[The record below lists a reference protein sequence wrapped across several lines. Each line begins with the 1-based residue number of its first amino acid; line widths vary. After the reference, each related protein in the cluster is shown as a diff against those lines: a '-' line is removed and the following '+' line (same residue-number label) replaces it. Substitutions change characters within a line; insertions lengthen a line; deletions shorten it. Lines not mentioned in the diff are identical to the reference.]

1 MPKKFAAAALIVCAA
16 ALPVLAAP
24 AASAEI
30 PGPNRPTVHTG
41 SGELADAMA
50 GLVLCLIQLPPSAS
64 GDSGQ
69 GCPT

>member
-1 MPKKFAAAALIVCAA
+1 MPKKFAATALILCAA
-16 ALPVLAAP
+16 AAPLFAAP

-30 PGPNRPTVHTG
+30 TGPNRPTIETG
-41 SGELADAMA
+41 SGELADATA